1 MAQTTEEQYGA
12 CLHEYTVKEAIHDRA
27 VLGFNVEYKTT
38 MPDWAEDEID
48 EEFYD
53 DERHMLAVLDAILN
67 RSTRKLGFKNGVGNT
82 YEAILTVKS
91 IARAQAYYSL
101 IKKVKNGETSLK
113 ISESVKKVLPDF
125 PKVAITYSVTEN
137 DADSA

>member
-1 MAQTTEEQYGA
+1 
-12 CLHEYTVKEAIHDRA
+12 
-27 VLGFNVEYKTT
+27 

-125 PKVAITYSVTEN
+125 PCFPSGRSDTRNPGPEAPHQKARLFQS
-137 DADSA
+137 